1 MTTKKSRHDLDKIS
15 PWSFGI
21 DFSKYFKRKSRLK
34 PEDLEYMRDISEA
47 MLAQATPSS
56 SALLY
61 FMVVVTASTLIWASF
76 SMVDEVTLADARVI
90 PTSREQVISSLE
102 GGVLT
107 ELLVKEGDIV
117 EKDQPLIQL
126 DPIRFGSQYQEG
138 VSRQLTLKAARARAY
153 AEAYDDPLVFPPE
166 VEADENL
173 LDNETQVYEAKRKML
188 NNAVNALRKSQHLIR
203 NEVAISE
210 KLAKQGLFSDVELS
224 RLYRQENDIS
234 QQINERLNRYHA
246 DANAELVK
254 IDAELSQL
262 GPNLNAKL
270 DSLERTTLKAPVR
283 GIVKNIRMTT
293 IGAAVPSSAPILD
306 IVPVDSKLMFEAR
319 LDPKE
324 VSHVKPG
331 LSVAL
336 NLAAYDSST
345 YGELP
350 GKLEMISPDTFRED
364 ARPVEGQSATYYR
377 VMISASL
384 DPNNPKHKKMQI
396 IPGMT
401 AQAQIRTGE
410 KSIMDYILKP
420 LAKSKEA
427 FRER

>member
-1 MTTKKSRHDLDKIS
+1 MI
-15 PWSFGI
+15 
-21 DFSKYFKRKSRLK
+21 
-34 PEDLEYMRDISEA
+34 
-47 MLAQATPSS
+47 
-56 SALLY
+56 
-61 FMVVVTASTLIWASF
+61 VVTVSTLVWASV
-76 SMVDEVTLADARVI
+76 SMVDEVTLAEARVI

-107 ELLVKEGDIV
+107 ELLVKEGDLV

-126 DPIRFGSQYQEG
+126 DPVRFGSQYQEG

-173 LDNETQVYEAKRKML
+173 LDNETQVFEAKRKML
-188 NNAVNALRKSQHLIR
+188 NNAVNAMRKGQHLIR
-203 NEVAISE
+203 NEISISE
-210 KLAKQGLFSDVELS
+210 KLARQGLFSDVELS
-224 RLYRQENDIS
+224 RLYRQENDIT

-246 DANAELVK
+246 EANAELVK

-270 DSLERTTLKAPVR
+270 DSLERTTLKAPVK

-293 IGAAVPSSAPILD
+293 IGAAVPPSAPILD

-364 ARPVEGQSATYYR
+364 GRPVEGQSASYYR
-377 VMISASL
+377 VMISAEL

-410 KSIMDYILKP
+410 KSIMQNILKP

>member
-1 MTTKKSRHDLDKIS
+1 MSGKKTQYDLDKIS

-61 FMVVVTASTLIWASF
+61 FMIVVTVSTLVWASF
-76 SMVDEVTLADARVI
+76 SIVDEVTLAEARVI
-90 PTSREQVISSLE
+90 PTSREQAISSLE
-102 GGVLT
+102 GGVLA
-107 ELLVKEGDIV
+107 ELLVKEGDLV
-117 EKDQPLIQL
+117 DKDQPLIQL
-126 DPIRFGSQYQEG
+126 DPIRFESQYQEG
-138 VSRQLTLKAARARAY
+138 VSRQLALKAARARAY

-173 LDNETQVYEAKRKML
+173 LDNETQVYEAKKKML
-188 NNAVNALRKSQHLIR
+188 NNAVNAMRRSQHLIR
-203 NEVAISE
+203 NELAISE

-224 RLYRQENDIS
+224 RLYRQENDIA

-262 GPNLNAKL
+262 SPNLNAKL

-306 IVPVDSKLMFEAR
+306 IVPVDTKLMFEA
-319 LDPKE
+319 KE
-324 VSHVKPG
+324 VSHVKSG

-350 GKLEMISPDTFRED
+350 GKVEMISPDTFRED
-364 ARPVEGQSATYYR
+364 ARPVEGQSASYYR
-377 VMISASL
+377 VMISAEL
-384 DPNNPKHKKMQI
+384 DPTNPKHKKMQI

-410 KSIMDYILKP
+410 KSIMEYVLKP